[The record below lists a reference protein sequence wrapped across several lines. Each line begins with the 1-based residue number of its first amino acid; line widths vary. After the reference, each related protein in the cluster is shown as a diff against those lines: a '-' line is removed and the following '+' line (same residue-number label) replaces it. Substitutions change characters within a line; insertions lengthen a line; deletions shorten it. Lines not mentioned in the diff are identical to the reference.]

1 MSRRPVLRAYLV
13 GLSCTLL
20 GAWGTES
27 TGSML
32 PLALGAAATV
42 MQTVATVKAVWRRS

>member
-1 MSRRPVLRAYLV
+1 MFRLPVLRAYLV
-13 GLSCTLL
+13 GLSCTLV

-27 TGSML
+27 TGSMI

-42 MQTVATVKAVWRRS
+42 MQTLVTVKAVLRGR

>member
-1 MSRRPVLRAYLV
+1 MSRPPILQAYLV

-20 GAWGTES
+20 GAWGTEC

-32 PLALGAAATV
+32 PLALGAAATA
-42 MQTVATVKAVWRRS
+42 MQTVATIKAVLRRP